1 MSLKKSNEIT
11 VKIKGNLKEF
21 YKIIESKNFKI
32 IDEFS
37 MNDSYFIPEKL
48 KLSEMSTRE
57 ILSNAILVR
66 DIRDKISGEI
76 VKKITF
82 KIKQFDEDGN
92 IVNQSAINC
101 NVYEVEEAKKLFEA
115 IGYKQIMNIYE
126 EDIVYEKDGFQL
138 AIKDIKNGEKLI
150 EVETEESEELN
161 TIDKLIKKINE
172 INIPIYTDNYFVKKA
187 EIELDKI
194 LGR

>member
-32 IDEFS
+32 VDKFS

-57 ILSNAILVR
+57 ILSNAILIR

-82 KIKQFDEDGN
+82 KIRTKVNGVDLLQEVIAENYDELTYYVSPRINKGIINEYSLYDKQTGIPVCRGGKNKQELINNYNESIEKCAQTRESKLYQTLIKEYEDL
-92 IVNQSAINC
+92 
-101 NVYEVEEAKKLFEA
+101 KK
-115 IGYKQIMNIYE
+115 
-126 EDIVYEKDGFQL
+126 
-138 AIKDIKNGEKLI
+138 
-150 EVETEESEELN
+150 EELEN
-161 TIDKLIKKINE
+161 
-172 INIPIYTDNYFVKKA
+172 DN
-187 EIELDKI
+187 
-194 LGR
+194 